1 MGTGEG
7 SVHDVLVVDDNPGD
21 RRFIEEA
28 FRASQLALDVHTANT
43 KDEAL
48 DLIRRRGEYEDALEP
63 AAILLDWNLSEK
75 TGEEVVSAAK
85 SGDSDIPVIVM
96 SGSRAEIK
104 DVKSAFSDVEMYM
117 EKPTEPEGYVEPVRS
132 LLESQ

>member
-1 MGTGEG
+1 MGMGEER
-7 SVHDVLVVDDNPGD
+7 VYDVLVVDDNPGD

-28 FRASQLALDVHTANT
+28 FQASQLDLEVHTAKT

-48 DLIRRRGEYEDALEP
+48 DMIRRRGDYEDALEP

-75 TGEEVVSAAK
+75 TGREVVSAAK
-85 SGDSDIPVIVM
+85 SGSSDIPVIVM
-96 SGSRAEIK
+96 SGSKSQIK
-104 DVKSAFSDVEMYM
+104 DVKSAFSDVEMYI
-117 EKPTEPEGYVEPVRS
+117 EKPTEPEGYVEQVRS